1 MKRQGIAVL
10 AGVAAVVAGSVLP
23 AGSAAASDLPIQV
36 PCTEQRDVE
45 GAQYLVKLCDVTDA
59 DQHRTALNLGGNYH
73 CGPTTLFNVMYYLG
87 EHKGLPMRMAPNGQL
102 LTAHDPHKPADYAKA
117 TEWVGWLGVKAGMK
131 ADSKSTSVAGN
142 IAAFD
147 AATAGAKQAGW
158 GIDRN
163 WTGSDDVNG
172 VAEFGREIASR
183 LRYAPVHLWFGH
195 YTKNADNTYT
205 RNGGHAITVV
215 EAKGDVGS
223 GKVELTV
230 HDPAL
235 AADSDTDTQ
244 SAVRDEKVTLTKS
257 TIWVKHTNK
266 DTGVIT
272 LRKRIY
278 WHLTGDTY
286 GANKFAEAFQWYAA
300 APPVG

>member
-1 MKRQGIAVL
+1 MKMKRQG
-10 AGVAAVVAGSVLP
+10 VVP
-23 AGSAAASDLPIQV
+23 AGSAAADGLPVQT

-45 GAQYLVKLCDVTDA
+45 GPEYLVKLCDVTDA
-59 DQHRTALNLGGNYH
+59 DQHRTALLNQGKYY

-102 LTAHDPHKPADYAKA
+102 LTAHDPHKAADYAKA
-117 TEWVGWLGVKAGMK
+117 TEWIGWLGTKAGMTVK
-131 ADSKSTSVAGN
+131 SESTSVGGN
-142 IAAFD
+142 RA
-147 AATAGAKQAGW
+147 AGAAAPAGAPQAGW
-158 GIDRN
+158 GIARDWN
-163 WTGSDDVNG
+163 GSDAEKG

-215 EAKGDVGS
+215 EAKGEVGS
-223 GKVELTV
+223 GKVELIV

-235 AADSDTDTQ
+235 AADSNTDTQ
-244 SAVRDEKVTLTKS
+244 SAVRDEKITLTKS
-257 TIWVKHTNK
+257 TIVVKKVDK
-266 DTGVIT
+266 DTGVET
-272 LRKRIY
+272 LRTRIY
-278 WHLTGDTY
+278 WRLTGDGY
-286 GANKFAEAFQWYAA
+286 AANKFAEAFQWYAA